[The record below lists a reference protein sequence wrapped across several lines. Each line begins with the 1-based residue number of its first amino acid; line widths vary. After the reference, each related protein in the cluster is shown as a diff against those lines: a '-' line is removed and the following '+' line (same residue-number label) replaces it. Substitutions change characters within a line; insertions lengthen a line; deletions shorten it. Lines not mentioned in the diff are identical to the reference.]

1 MSERKMIAVDLEAF
15 KLPSVRKT
23 RKNAETNAPKKEIRV
38 KKPKVQSSKSI
49 KRNLLNVIRERQ
61 EKRFQNDVAVA
72 PDIDEFQSDFKESL
86 DFLTEVAKRS
96 EQLPK
101 PNLHNHTIRRPDVLM
116 TNMGMPMPMPKYGCL
131 KGGKLPLYKQYT
143 RSNREPLSIGEK
155 VPLVQ
160 QSMVG
165 SVVQPTVG
173 SVVQPTVG
181 SVVQPTVG
189 SLQPTVGSVVQ
200 PTMGSVVQPTVG
212 SLQPMMS
219 SLVQSSS
226 TGSLQPITAPI
237 MDETKLKKAILQSTI
252 EYKKKM
258 AKPASQMVRRQRK
271 TLRRTFHLGKSDKVP
286 RVSVLI
292 SNRTIRNHISNTAQ
306 LLKQT
311 PIHDV
316 KKYLIK
322 NGFIKVGSIAPN
334 DVLRKMYE
342 TAMTACGVIHNYNP
356 ENMVY
361 NYFATAE

>member
-23 RKNAETNAPKKEIRV
+23 RKNAEPNAPKKEIRV

-165 SVVQPTVG
+165 SVVQPTMGSLQPTVG

-189 SLQPTVGSVVQ
+189 SLV
-200 PTMGSVVQPTVG
+200 
-212 SLQPMMS
+212 
-219 SLVQSSS
+219 
-226 TGSLQPITAPI
+226 QPITAPI

-316 KKYLIK
+316 KKYLIT

-361 NYFATAE
+361 NYFATAT

>member
-1 MSERKMIAVDLEAF
+1 MSERKMITVDLEAF

-23 RKNAETNAPKKEIRV
+23 RKNAEPNAPKKEIRV
-38 KKPKVQSSKSI
+38 KKPKVQSNKSI
-49 KRNLLNVIRERQ
+49 KRNLLNVIRARQ
-61 EKRFQNDVAVA
+61 EKRFQDDVAVA
-72 PDIDEFQSDFKESL
+72 PDIDDFQSDFKESL
-86 DFLTEVAKRS
+86 DFLSEVAKRS
-96 EQLPK
+96 DHIPK
-101 PNLHNHTIRRPDVLM
+101 PNIHNHTIRRPDVLM
-116 TNMGMPMPMPKYGCL
+116 TNMGVPPPMPMPKYGCL

-143 RSNREPLSIGEK
+143 RSNREPLTIGET

-160 QSMVG
+160 S
-165 SVVQPTVG
+165 
-173 SVVQPTVG
+173 
-181 SVVQPTVG
+181 
-189 SLQPTVGSVVQ
+189 SLSG
-200 PTMGSVVQPTVG
+200 
-212 SLQPMMS
+212 
-219 SLVQSSS
+219 SLVQSSFS
-226 TGSLQPITAPI
+226 GSLPPALSSLPPVLSSLQPSSGFLQPSLSGSLQPSLSSLEPVSGSLQPSSGSLVQPITAPI

-258 AKPASQMVRRQRK
+258 AKPVSRMVRRQRK

-361 NYFATAE
+361 NYFATAT

>member
-1 MSERKMIAVDLEAF
+1 MIAVDLEAF

-23 RKNAETNAPKKEIRV
+23 RKNAEPNAPKKEIRV

-165 SVVQPTVG
+165 SVVQPTMGSLQPTVG

-189 SLQPTVGSVVQ
+189 SLV
-200 PTMGSVVQPTVG
+200 
-212 SLQPMMS
+212 
-219 SLVQSSS
+219 
-226 TGSLQPITAPI
+226 QPITAPI

-316 KKYLIK
+316 KKYLIT

-361 NYFATAE
+361 NYFATAT

>member
-23 RKNAETNAPKKEIRV
+23 RKNTEPNAPKKEIRV
-38 KKPKVQSSKSI
+38 KKPKIQSNKSI
-49 KRNLLNVIRERQ
+49 KRNLLKVIRERQ

-86 DFLTEVAKRS
+86 DFLSEVAKRS
-96 EQLPK
+96 DLIPK
-101 PNLHNHTIRRPDVLM
+101 PNIHNHTIRMPNVLM
-116 TNMGMPMPMPKYGCL
+116 TNMGMPPPLPMPKYGCL

-143 RSNREPLSIGEK
+143 RSNREPLTIGET
-155 VPLVQ
+155 VSLVQ
-160 QSMVG
+160 Q
-165 SVVQPTVG
+165 PTV
-173 SVVQPTVG
+173 SSLPP
-181 SVVQPTVG
+181 PTVG
-189 SLQPTVGSVVQ
+189 SLVQ
-200 PTMGSVVQPTVG
+200 PTIG
-212 SLQPMMS
+212 SLPPPVSSLPPSVS
-219 SLVQSSS
+219 SLV
-226 TGSLQPITAPI
+226 QPITAPI

-252 EYKKKM
+252 EYKKKT
-258 AKPASQMVRRQRK
+258 AKPVSQMVRRQRK
-271 TLRRTFHLGKSDKVP
+271 TLRRTFHLGKSEKVP

-316 KKYLIK
+316 KKYLIT

-361 NYFATAE
+361 NYFATSDDR

>member
-23 RKNAETNAPKKEIRV
+23 RRNVGSNAPKKEIRV
-38 KKPKVQSSKSI
+38 KKPKIQSSKSI
-49 KRNLLNVIRERQ
+49 KNHLLKVIRERQ
-61 EKRFQNDVAVA
+61 EKRFHNDVAVA

-131 KGGKLPLYKQYT
+131 KGGKMPLYKQYT

-160 QSMVG
+160 PALG
-165 SVVQPTVG
+165 SLQPTMG
-173 SVVQPTVG
+173 SLQPTMG
-181 SVVQPTVG
+181 SLQPTVG
-189 SLQPTVGSVVQ
+189 SLQPTVGS
-200 PTMGSVVQPTVG
+200 
-212 SLQPMMS
+212 
-219 SLVQSSS
+219 LV
-226 TGSLQPITAPI
+226 QPITAPI

-258 AKPASQMVRRQRK
+258 AKPVSQMVRRQRK

-316 KKYLIK
+316 KKYLIT

-361 NYFATAE
+361 NYFATAT

>member
-1 MSERKMIAVDLEAF
+1 MSERKMITVDLEAF

-23 RKNAETNAPKKEIRV
+23 RKNAEPNAPKKEIRV
-38 KKPKVQSSKSI
+38 KKPKVQSNKSI
-49 KRNLLNVIRERQ
+49 KRNLLNVIRARQ
-61 EKRFQNDVAVA
+61 EKRFQDDVAVA
-72 PDIDEFQSDFKESL
+72 PDIDDFQSDFKESL
-86 DFLTEVAKRS
+86 DFLSEVAKRS
-96 EQLPK
+96 DHIPK
-101 PNLHNHTIRRPDVLM
+101 PNIHNHTIRRPDVLM

-143 RSNREPLSIGEK
+143 RSNREPLTIGET
-155 VPLVQ
+155 VPLI
-160 QSMVG
+160 
-165 SVVQPTVG
+165 QP
-173 SVVQPTVG
+173 S
-181 SVVQPTVG
+181 SG
-189 SLQPTVGSVVQ
+189 SLQPSL
-200 PTMGSVVQPTVG
+200 SG
-212 SLQPMMS
+212 SLQP
-219 SLVQSSS
+219 SLS
-226 TGSLQPITAPI
+226 GSLQPSLSSLQPSSGFLQPSLSGSLQPSLSSLEPVSGSLVQPLTAPI

-258 AKPASQMVRRQRK
+258 AKPVSRMVRRQRK

-361 NYFATAE
+361 NYFATAT

>member
-1 MSERKMIAVDLEAF
+1 MSERKMITVDLEAF

-23 RKNAETNAPKKEIRV
+23 RKNAEPNAPKKEIRV
-38 KKPKVQSSKSI
+38 KKPKVQSNKSI
-49 KRNLLNVIRERQ
+49 KRNLLNVIRARQ
-61 EKRFQNDVAVA
+61 EKRFQDDVSVA
-72 PDIDEFQSDFKESL
+72 PDIDDFQSDFKESL
-86 DFLTEVAKRS
+86 DFLSEVAKRS
-96 EQLPK
+96 DHIPK
-101 PNLHNHTIRRPDVLM
+101 PNIHNHTIRRPDVLM
-116 TNMGMPMPMPKYGCL
+116 TNMGVPPPMPMPKYGCL

-143 RSNREPLSIGEK
+143 RSNREPLTIGET

-160 QSMVG
+160 SSLSGSLAQSSISG
-165 SVVQPTVG
+165 SLPPALG
-173 SVVQPTVG
+173 SLPP
-181 SVVQPTVG
+181 SLSSLPPALS
-189 SLQPTVGSVVQ
+189 SLQPSLGSL
-200 PTMGSVVQPTVG
+200 PPSLS
-212 SLQPMMS
+212 SLQPS
-219 SLVQSSS
+219 S
-226 TGSLQPITAPI
+226 GSLPPSLSSIVQPLTAPI

-258 AKPASQMVRRQRK
+258 AKPVSRMVRRQRK

-361 NYFATAE
+361 NYFATAT